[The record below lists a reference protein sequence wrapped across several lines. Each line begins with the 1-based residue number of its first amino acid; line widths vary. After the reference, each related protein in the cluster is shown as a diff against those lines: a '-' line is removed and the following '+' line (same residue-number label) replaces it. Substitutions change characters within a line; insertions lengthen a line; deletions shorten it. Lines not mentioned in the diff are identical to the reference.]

1 MNRVVG
7 IIATVLGVATLV
19 LGIFFILMAGNIRNE
34 VVDTIAE
41 EGFPVLT
48 YSEEMGYPYLSV
60 DDEFINTSEKIEA
73 AADELKKAR
82 HAIVDAPVGSAG
94 FLELF
99 GPSTIP
105 MLESN
110 PQIPE
115 ELRPEVDT
123 LQLHEYS
130 AILSFEMALGAAESG
145 LALASL
151 VQYIGFALAVIG
163 IGLMAAGTVGIL
175 SKD

>member
-1 MNRVVG
+1 MNKIVGVV
-7 IIATVLGVATLV
+7 ATALGVATLV
-19 LGIFFILMAGNIRNE
+19 LGILFILMAGNIRNE

-48 YSEEMGYPYLSV
+48 YSEASGYPYLSV
-60 DDEFINTSEKIEA
+60 HETDMINTSEEIED

-82 HAIVDAPVGSAG
+82 HAIVSAPVGYGG
-94 FLELF
+94 FLQLF
-99 GPSTIP
+99 APSTIP
-105 MLESN
+105 
-110 PQIPE
+110 PIE
-115 ELRPEVDT
+115 ETMGVPVDT

-130 AILSFEMALGAAESG
+130 ALMGFELALSSAESA

-151 VQYIGFALAVIG
+151 VQYIGIALAVIG